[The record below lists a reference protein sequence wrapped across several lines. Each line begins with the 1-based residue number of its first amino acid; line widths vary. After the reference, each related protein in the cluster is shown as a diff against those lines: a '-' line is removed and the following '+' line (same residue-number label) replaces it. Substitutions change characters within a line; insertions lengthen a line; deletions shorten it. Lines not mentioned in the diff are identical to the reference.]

1 MFAERQQQCSA
12 RVETAAA
19 AAVAVR
25 PVVPR
30 TDDTALLRR
39 QAAHKEERE
48 SAAARP
54 TAQAARDA
62 CGEEVA
68 RRTASF
74 LLFLEIMYSRETE
87 KSRDRYTPLSASCP
101 FASFICIRPCH
112 DYTVGPYSLSIRF
125 SWVAAADGAEEGCIA

>member
-54 TAQAARDA
+54 TAQAAFLAMPAVKTER
-62 CGEEVA
+62 VVSI
-68 RRTASF
+68 TSF
-74 LLFLEIMYSRETE
+74 LLSSFLENSLFEGDGKESRPVHA
-87 KSRDRYTPLSASCP
+87 SVRVVSLRIVHLYTPVSRLHC
-101 FASFICIRPCH
+101 
-112 DYTVGPYSLSIRF
+112 TL
-125 SWVAAADGAEEGCIA
+125 